1 MEPDVRPM
9 RVSWSAAKEAS
20 EKNYRTSEGITAPS
34 LNAGAYLD
42 LERRSR
48 DNSVDDPSGKALV
61 IDFSRFHDMV
71 AAPADCATCPYVPD
85 QR

>member
-1 MEPDVRPM
+1 MFPGQRQRRPQKNH
-9 RVSWSAAKEAS
+9 RTLEAS
-20 EKNYRTSEGITAPS
+20 TAPS
-34 LNAGAYLD
+34 SNAGESLD

-48 DNSVDDPSGKALV
+48 DKSVDDPSGKAMV

-85 QR
+85 RR